1 MRCDEYVQSD
11 IQKLQTLSHPNIVG
25 LVQVM
30 SSRTRLYVISEYAA
44 GGELYDALQEY
55 EECRFPETI
64 ARFYFRQLV
73 NGLAY
78 CHRHNV
84 YHGDLQGD
92 NLLLDG
98 MGNLKI
104 SRVGM
109 KNVKHQQTDEE
120 LMHCQVGPPPYYL
133 APETLETSVGD
144 DVKSDAWSIGV
155 ILFYLLTGKHPFDGL
170 STVGVC
176 FKIMKASYEFPPWVS
191 IEAQSCVSR
200 LLTVDVTERAS
211 LEEIATHPWVMGG
224 ESYGSPDG
232 AIFSPCVEPA
242 PLLDFVRRQLSD
254 SECGVPPP
262 TEDIHSQRVLQI
274 YVSRGRWLTVNFVIS
289 LICIF
294 TTSRCFM
301 DILILFV
308 YLEMGS

>member
-11 IQKLQTLSHPNIVG
+11 IQKLQALSHPNVVG

-30 SSRTRLYVISEYAA
+30 TSSTRLFVISEYAA
-44 GGELYDALQEY
+44 GGELYDALEEY
-55 EECRFPETI
+55 EECRFPEEI

-73 NGLAY
+73 SGLAH
-78 CHRHNV
+78 CHRYNV

-98 MGNLKI
+98 VGNLKI

-109 KNVKHQQTDEE
+109 KNVKHQQTDEVLE
-120 LMHCQVGPPPYYL
+120 HCLYM
-133 APETLETSVGD
+133 APESEQECVNGPKTDS
-144 DVKSDAWSIGV
+144 WSIGV
-155 ILFYLLTGKHPFDGL
+155 ILFYLLTGEHPFDEPSMVGL
-170 STVGVC
+170 C
-176 FKIMKASYEFPPWVS
+176 LKIMKASYEFPPWVN

-200 LLTVDVTERAS
+200 LLTVDATERAS
-211 LEEIATHPWVMGG
+211 LEEIASHPWVMGG
-224 ESYGSPDG
+224 ESNRSPEG

-262 TEDIHSQRVLQI
+262 TEGIHSQRVLQI
-274 YVSRGRWLTVNFVIS
+274 YVSR
-289 LICIF
+289 
-294 TTSRCFM
+294 
-301 DILILFV
+301 
-308 YLEMGS
+308 